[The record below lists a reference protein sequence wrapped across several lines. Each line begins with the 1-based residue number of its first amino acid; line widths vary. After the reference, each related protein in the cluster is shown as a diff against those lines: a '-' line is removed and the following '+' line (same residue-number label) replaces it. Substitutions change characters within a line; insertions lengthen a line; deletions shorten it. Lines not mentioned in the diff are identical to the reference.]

1 MLQGAFILHV
11 FDFISDVHA
20 TYYKDPWAHVS
31 LAPLSG
37 I

>member
-11 FDFISDVHA
+11 FDFILDVRA
-20 TYYKDPWAHVS
+20 TDPWAHVS